1 MTAGALQA
9 TCALGSCG
17 VPPTHRLSAVKS
29 GRICDVHTAKTDTTL
44 SLGCVPAQILHLL
57 CCQVNHSRMLALLHD
72 AAHQCE
78 LESVHY
84 FLSCHATQAMWWV

>member
-1 MTAGALQA
+1 MSAAAQIAVFNGWWLLLTACITPPVLSMGVTAGALQA

-57 CCQVNHSRMLALLHD
+57 CCQVN
-72 AAHQCE
+72 Q
-78 LESVHY
+78 
-84 FLSCHATQAMWWV
+84 